1 MNGGLTRRFLLIR
14 RWIILRVQ
22 DSVEGNDDE
31 LGGERTLFLSFIRAG
46 QTVRCLNAMLEDCGR
61 GFLTLTVLAS
71 IKDIFSYSR

>member
-1 MNGGLTRRFLLIR
+1 VNGGLTRRFLLIR

-46 QTVRCLNAMLEDCGR
+46 ADSTLFECNAGR
-61 GFLTLTVLAS
+61 LW
-71 IKDIFSYSR
+71 